1 MSVPPDQ
8 PSDQPLFQLPAQ
20 PNLDHLRGQAKDLL
34 RAARGGESAAVERIH
49 AVSDQLNLTAAQ
61 LAIAREYGFASWAR
75 LKTEVQARSAELAK
89 LADEFCVASIR
100 DWTGRAARMLEAR
113 PELASYNLA
122 TAVVLGDVD
131 RVRAAL
137 EADPGLV
144 TRTDPATGW
153 TALHAVCASRWN
165 RLDPGREEGL
175 VAVARL
181 LLDAGADPTGVVGGA
196 RNAGWKPL
204 RCAVAG
210 EPNAEIA
217 RLLLD
222 RGAVPDDD
230 DLYLAGFSDDH
241 ETLRLLLSAG
251 KHSGPADIGGIARM
265 ALAAPIS
272 GNDAEGVRLLL
283 EAGADPRRYLDDAG
297 AEGGS
302 DTAHPFSVLYAA
314 VRSDCSAEIV
324 ELLLAHGAEVGRPGN
339 DGRSPHA
346 LAVSKGRDDLAELL
360 RRYGAPDDASDVD
373 RFLAAC
379 LHADREAAERQ
390 LPSDMSTAQ
399 RSAAMIRAAETGK
412 TEAMRIMLDL
422 GFPPDTRGGGDDP
435 GTPLHAAA
443 HAGSADIAR
452 LLLERGADV
461 DARDDRWG
469 GTPLVWAIIGS
480 SERPDRNPRP
490 DWPAVVEI
498 LASAGA
504 SFEGI
509 TLSPDDDHPPSPA
522 VVELLRRYGVE
533 GEQR

>member
-1 MSVPPDQ
+1 MTVPQ
-8 PSDQPLFQLPAQ
+8 FQLPAQ
-20 PNLDHLRGQAKDLL
+20 PNLDHLRRQARDLL
-34 RAARGGESAAVERIH
+34 RAARAGDGAATERVR
-49 AVSDQLNLTAAQ
+49 AVSDQLNLTSAQ
-61 LAIAREYGFASWAR
+61 LAVAREYGFASWAK

-89 LADEFCVASIR
+89 LADEFCLASIR
-100 DWTGRAARMLEAR
+100 DWTGRAARMLAAR

-131 RVRAAL
+131 RVRTAL
-137 EADPGLV
+137 EADPGLA
-144 TRTDPATGW
+144 TRADQATGW
-153 TALHAVCASRWN
+153 TALHAACASKWN
-165 RLDPGREEGL
+165 QLDPGREEGL
-175 VAVARL
+175 AAVAKL
-181 LLDAGADPTGVVGGA
+181 LLDAGADPNGVAGG
-196 RNAGWKPL
+196 RNAGWRPL

-210 EPNAEIA
+210 APNAGIA
-217 RLLLD
+217 QLLLD

-230 DLYLAGFSDDH
+230 DLYLAGFGEDH
-241 ETLRLLLSAG
+241 ECLRVLLSG
-251 KHSGPADIGGIARM
+251 QADISRIARM

-283 EAGADPRRYLDDAG
+283 EAGADPRLYLDDAD

-324 ELLLAHGAEVGRPGN
+324 ELLLAHGAEPERPGS

-346 LAVSKGRDDLAELL
+346 LAVSKGRDDLAGLL
-360 RRYGAPDDASDVD
+360 RRYGAADDASDVD

-379 LHADREAAERQ
+379 LRADRQAAERQ
-390 LPSDMSTAQ
+390 LPSDLSARQ
-399 RSAAMIRAAETGK
+399 RSAAMIRAAETGNI
-412 TEAMRIMLDL
+412 EAMRIMLDL
-422 GFPPDTRGGGDDP
+422 GFSPDTQGEGDDT
-435 GTPLHAAA
+435 GTPLHTAA

-461 DARDDRWG
+461 DARDDRWDS
-469 GTPLVWAIIGS
+469 TPLVWALIGS
-480 SERPDRNPRP
+480 SERPSGNPSP
-490 DWPAVVEI
+490 DWPAVVEV
-498 LASAGA
+498 LAGAGA
-504 SFEGI
+504 SFDGI

>member
-1 MSVPPDQ
+1 MTVPPV
-8 PSDQPLFQLPAQ
+8 QLPAQ
-20 PNLDHLRGQAKDLL
+20 PNLDHLRRQARDLL
-34 RAARGGESAAVERIH
+34 RAARAGEDAAVGRIH

-61 LAIAREYGFASWAR
+61 LAVAREYGFASWAR
-75 LKTEVQARSAELAK
+75 LKTEVQARSLELAR
-89 LADEFCVASIR
+89 LADEFCVVSIR

-122 TAVVLGDVD
+122 TAVVLGDVA

-153 TALHAVCASRWN
+153 TALHAACASRWN
-165 RLDPGREEGL
+165 QLDPGRAEGL

-181 LLDAGADPTGVVGGA
+181 LLDAGADPNGVVPGG
-196 RNAGWKPL
+196 GWRPL

-210 EPNAEIA
+210 VPNAEIA

-230 DLYLAGFSDDH
+230 DLYLAGFADDH
-241 ETLRLLLSAG
+241 ECLRALLG
-251 KHSGPADIGGIARM
+251 GPADVREIARM
-265 ALAAPIS
+265 ALAAPLS

-283 EAGADPRRYLDDAG
+283 DAGADPRRYLDDAD

-302 DTAHPFSVLYAA
+302 DTAHSFSVLYAA

-324 ELLLAHGAEVGRPGN
+324 ELLLVHGAEPERPGT

-360 RRYGAPDDASDVD
+360 RRYGAADDASDVD

-379 LHADREAAERQ
+379 LRADPEAAARL
-390 LPSDMSTAQ
+390 LPSDLSARQ
-399 RSAAMIRAAETGK
+399 RSAAMVRAAETGNI
-412 TEAMRIMLDL
+412 EAMRIMLDL

-435 GTPLHAAA
+435 GTPLHTAA

-461 DARDDRWG
+461 EARDERWDS
-469 GTPLVWAIIGS
+469 TPLVWAIIGS
-480 SERPDRNPRP
+480 SERPTGNPRP

-498 LASAGA
+498 LANAGA
-504 SFEGI
+504 SFDGI

>member
-1 MSVPPDQ
+1 M
-8 PSDQPLFQLPAQ
+8 PSAQLPAQ
-20 PNLDHLRGQAKDLL
+20 PNLDHLRRQARDLL
-34 RAARGGESAAVERIH
+34 RAARAGDGAAVERIH
-49 AVSDQLNLTAAQ
+49 AVADQLNLTAAQ
-61 LAIAREYGFASWAR
+61 LAVAREYGFASWAK
-75 LKTEVQARSAELAK
+75 LKTEIQARGLELAQ

-100 DWTGRAARMLEAR
+100 DWTGRAARMLAAR
-113 PELASYNLA
+113 PELAGYNLA

-137 EADPGLV
+137 RADPGLV
-144 TRTDPATGW
+144 NRTDPATGW
-153 TALHAVCASRWN
+153 TALHAACASRWN
-165 RLDPGREEGL
+165 QLDPAREDGL
-175 VAVARL
+175 VAVVRL
-181 LLDAGADPTGVVGGA
+181 LLDAGADPGGVAGG
-196 RNAGWKPL
+196 GWRPL

-210 EPNAEIA
+210 SSNAEIA

-230 DLYLAGFSDDH
+230 DLYLAGFADDH
-241 ETLRLLLSAG
+241 ESLRLLLS
-251 KHSGPADIGGIARM
+251 GPADVREIARM
-265 ALAAPIS
+265 ALAAPLS

-283 EAGADPRRYLDDAG
+283 EAGADPRRYLDDAD

-324 ELLLAHGAEVGRPGN
+324 ELLLAHGAEPEAPGP

-346 LAVSKGRDDLAELL
+346 LAVSKGRADLVELL
-360 RRYGAPDDASDVD
+360 RRFGARDDATDVD

-379 LHADREAAERQ
+379 LDTDREAAELL
-390 LPSDMSTAQ
+390 LPADLSARQ
-399 RSAAMIRAAETGK
+399 RSAAMIRAAETGNV
-412 TEAMRIMLDL
+412 EAMRIMLDL

-435 GTPLHAAA
+435 GTPLHTAA
-443 HAGSADIAR
+443 HAGSAAIAR

-461 DARDDRWG
+461 EAHDDRWDS
-469 GTPLVWAIIGS
+469 TPMVWALIGS
-480 SERPDRNPRP
+480 SERPTGNPSP

-498 LASAGA
+498 LANAGA

-522 VVELLRRYGVE
+522 VVELLRHYGVE
-533 GEQR
+533 GGI

>member
-1 MSVPPDQ
+1 MAVPQ
-8 PSDQPLFQLPAQ
+8 AQLPAQ
-20 PNLDHLRGQAKDLL
+20 PNLDHLRRQARDLL
-34 RAARGGESAAVERIH
+34 RAARARDSAAAARIR
-49 AVSDQLNLTAAQ
+49 AVSDELNLTAAQ
-61 LAIAREYGFASWAR
+61 LAIAREYGFASWAK
-75 LKTEVQARSAELAK
+75 LKTEVQARTAELAK
-89 LADEFCVASIR
+89 LADEFVVASIR

-122 TAVVLGDVD
+122 TAVVLGDVA
-131 RVRAAL
+131 RVLAAL

-153 TALHAVCASRWN
+153 TALHAACASQWN
-165 RLDPGREEGL
+165 RLDPSREEGL

-181 LLDAGADPTGVVGGA
+181 LLDAGADPNGVVAG

-210 EPNAEIA
+210 APNAGIA
-217 RLLLD
+217 RMLLD

-241 ETLRLLLSAG
+241 ETLRLLLS
-251 KHSGPADIGGIARM
+251 GPADISEIARM

-272 GNDAEGVRLLL
+272 GNDVEGVRLLL
-283 EAGADPRRYLDDAG
+283 EAGADPRLYLDDAD

-324 ELLLAHGAEVGRPGN
+324 ELLLAHGAEPERPGN

-346 LAVSKGRDDLAELL
+346 LAVRKGRDDLAELL
-360 RRYGAPDDASDVD
+360 RRYGAADDAADVD

-379 LHADREAAERQ
+379 LRGDREAAERE
-390 LPSDMSTAQ
+390 LPSDMQAEQ
-399 RSAAMIRAAETGK
+399 GSAAMIRAAETGNI
-412 TEAMRIMLDL
+412 EALRIMLDL
-422 GFPPDTRGGGDDP
+422 GFPPDSRGRGDDP
-435 GTPLHAAA
+435 GTPLHTAA

-461 DARDDRWG
+461 DARDDRWDS
-469 GTPLVWAIIGS
+469 TPLVWALIGS
-480 SERPDRNPRP
+480 SERPAGNPSP
-490 DWPAVVEI
+490 DWPSVVEI
-498 LASAGA
+498 LANAGA
-504 SFEGI
+504 SFDGI

-522 VVELLRRYGVE
+522 VVEVLRRYGVE

>member
-1 MSVPPDQ
+1 MSV
-8 PSDQPLFQLPAQ
+8 LPAQ
-20 PNLDHLRGQAKDLL
+20 PNLDHLRRQARDLL
-34 RAARGGESAAVERIH
+34 RAARAGESPAVERVQ
-49 AVSDQLNLTAAQ
+49 AVSDRPTLAAAQ
-61 LAIAREYGFASWAR
+61 LAVAREYGFASWAR
-75 LKTEVQARSAELAK
+75 LKTEVEARSAELAT

-100 DWTGRAARMLEAR
+100 DWTGRAVRMLEAR

-122 TAVVLGDVD
+122 TAVVLGDDD

-137 EADPGLV
+137 EADPSLV
-144 TRTDPATGW
+144 TRTDPRTGW
-153 TALHAVCASRWN
+153 TALHAACASRWN
-165 RLDPGREEGL
+165 RLDPSREDGL

-181 LLDAGADPTGVVGGA
+181 LLDAGADPNGVVSGG
-196 RNAGWKPL
+196 GWKPL

-210 EPNAEIA
+210 EPNAGIA

-230 DLYLAGFSDDH
+230 DLYLAGFGDDH
-241 ETLRLLLSAG
+241 ETLRLLLS
-251 KHSGPADIGGIARM
+251 GPADIREIARM

-283 EAGADPRRYLDDAG
+283 EAGADPRRYLDDAD

-314 VRSDCSAEIV
+314 VRSDCSAEVV
-324 ELLLAHGAEVGRPGN
+324 ELLLAHGAEPERPGN

-360 RRYGAPDDASDVD
+360 RRYGASDDASDVD

-379 LHADREAAERQ
+379 LRGDKKTAEGHV
-390 LPSDMSTAQ
+390 PSDLTVRQQSE
-399 RSAAMIRAAETGK
+399 AMIRAAETGN

-422 GFPPDTRGGGDDP
+422 GFSPDARGGGDDP
-435 GTPLHAAA
+435 GTPLHTAA

-461 DARDDRWG
+461 DARDDRWDS
-469 GTPLVWAIIGS
+469 TPLVWAIIGS
-480 SERPDRNPRP
+480 SERPTGNPSP
-490 DWPAVVEI
+490 DWPATVEI
-498 LASAGA
+498 LANAGA
-504 SFEGI
+504 SFDGI

-522 VVELLRRYGVE
+522 VADLLRRYGVE

>member
-1 MSVPPDQ
+1 MAVPQAQ
-8 PSDQPLFQLPAQ
+8 PPAQLPAQ
-20 PNLDHLRGQAKDLL
+20 PNLDHLRRQARDLL
-34 RAARGGESAAVERIH
+34 RAARAGESLAAERMR
-49 AVSDQLNLTAAQ
+49 AVSDRLTLAAAQ
-61 LAIAREYGFASWAR
+61 LAVAREYGFASWAK

-100 DWTGRAARMLEAR
+100 DWTGRAARMLAAR
-113 PELASYNLA
+113 PELAGYNLA
-122 TAVVLGDVD
+122 TAVVLGDVG

-137 EADPGLV
+137 EADPGLAN
-144 TRTDPATGW
+144 RTDQATGW
-153 TALHAVCASRWN
+153 TALHAVCASKWN
-165 RLDPGREEGL
+165 QLDPGREDGL

-181 LLDAGADPTGVVGGA
+181 LLDAGADPNGVVPGG
-196 RNAGWKPL
+196 GWRPL

-210 EPNAEIA
+210 APNADIA

-230 DLYLAGFSDDH
+230 DLYLAGFGEDH
-241 ETLRLLLSAG
+241 ETLRLLLS
-251 KHSGPADIGGIARM
+251 GPADISEIARM

-283 EAGADPRRYLDDAG
+283 EAGADPRRYLDDLD

-324 ELLLAHGAEVGRPGN
+324 DLLLAHGAEPEAPRP

-346 LAVSKGRDDLAELL
+346 LAVSKGRADLAELL
-360 RRYGAPDDASDVD
+360 RRYGAADDASDVD

-379 LHADREAAERQ
+379 LRADRAAAERQ
-390 LPSDMSTAQ
+390 LPGDLSARQ
-399 RSAAMIRAAETGK
+399 RSAAMIRAAETGN

-422 GFPPDTRGGGDDP
+422 GFPPDTRGGGSDP
-435 GTPLHAAA
+435 GTPLHTAA

-461 DARDDRWG
+461 EARDERWDSE
-469 GTPLVWAIIGS
+469 PLVWAIIGS
-480 SERPDRNPRP
+480 SERPTGNPSP

-498 LASAGA
+498 LANAGA
-504 SFEGI
+504 SFDGI

-522 VVELLRRYGVE
+522 VVELRS
-533 GEQR
+533 